1 MTANEASYGSRLV
14 AAFGDGWT
22 RFWFAPTDPLP
33 LGLIRVLTGLA
44 AIYFVATYT
53 PDLERLF
60 GPQGL
65 LPTEAVEQ
73 LASMKEFTLSD
84 EGSALPYYRFSYF
97 DRLQTRDEL
106 LFAHYGGLAVLG
118 LFTLG
123 VFTRLTSW
131 LALVVVLS
139 YIHRLPLVTSQAE
152 PILTLLL
159 LYLALGPSGAALSCD
174 RCLAQRL
181 FSRSG
186 KPAAAGLPWWSWFV
200 AGQPGP
206 SWGANVALRLMQVHL
221 SVIHGVMALLLLYG
235 ESWWD
240 GNGIWF
246 LLARPDSRLLDL
258 TWLHDY
264 PLFVALWTHGTVAY
278 LLLQP
283 VLVWN
288 RLARPLVLA
297 WGALVWLGLLAAS
310 AMGLFCSLMLI
321 GSLAYLSADALR
333 ALRPA
338 ARQVR
343 LSTGG

>member
-1 MTANEASYGSRLV
+1 MTANETSYWSRLA
-14 AAFGDGWT
+14 AAFGNGWT
-22 RFWFAPTDPLP
+22 RFWFTPTDPLP
-33 LGLIRVLTGLA
+33 LGLIRLLTGLA

-65 LPTEAVEQ
+65 VPTEAVEQ

-84 EGSALPYYRFSYF
+84 EGGEMPFYRFSYF

-106 LFAHYGGLAVLG
+106 LFAHYCGLAVLG
-118 LFTLG
+118 AFTLG

-152 PILTLLL
+152 PILTLLM

-174 RCLAQRL
+174 RFIAKRL
-181 FSRSG
+181 FKQPR
-186 KPAAAGLPWWSWFV
+186 PTAAGMPWWNWLL
-200 AGQPGP
+200 AGSPGP

-240 GNGIWF
+240 GNGLWF
-246 LLARPDSRLLDL
+246 LLARPDSHLLDL

-264 PLFVALWTHGTVAY
+264 PLFVAMWTHGTVSY

-288 RLARPLVLA
+288 NLARPLVLA
-297 WGALVWLGLLAAS
+297 WGTLVWLGLLVAS

-321 GSLAYLSADALR
+321 GSLAYLSADVLR
-333 ALRPA
+333 AFRPA
-338 ARQVR
+338 QRQVR
-343 LSTGG
+343 LGA